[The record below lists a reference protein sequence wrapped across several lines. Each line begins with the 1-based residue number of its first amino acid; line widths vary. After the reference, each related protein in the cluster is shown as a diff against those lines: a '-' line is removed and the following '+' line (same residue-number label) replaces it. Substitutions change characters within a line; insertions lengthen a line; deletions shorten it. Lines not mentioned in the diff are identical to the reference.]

1 MLQENITKTV
11 NWFRESMLIK
21 LCFIGVLTLVLLIP
35 SVLLQDLIRERQQ
48 RQDEVTTEISDKW
61 SGEQLLEGPI
71 LVLPYLKTVAEK
83 NEKGIITYKEELQN
97 IYLLPE
103 ELHINSKV
111 NPETLHRGIFETVV
125 YNSNINVNGKFSQLE
140 LKKSGIDSKQVLW
153 SKSKVVIGLS
163 DLKGLKNNPNIILN
177 GKSYEIEPEFT
188 QAKLFQ
194 NNLIALIDLS
204 TDQNTALPFSFNMD
218 LRGSSELNF
227 FHLGKTTTLKME
239 GNWADP
245 SFTGRYLPEKRN
257 ITKDGFKAT
266 WKIPHFN
273 RSFPQ
278 QWIEKEALATPE
290 NNKPYITANNDNTF
304 GVRFILAVDQY
315 QKNMRSAKYAIL
327 IILLTFLSLFFT
339 ELLSKKKIHLLHY
352 ALIGAAMIIYYTLLL
367 SFSEQFGFNAAY
379 LIASAATIILVIFFL
394 LGLLKSKK
402 PALVF
407 GVILSVFYAF
417 IFVII
422 QLQDFSL
429 LFGSVG
435 LFIIIATMMYLS
447 TKLNWE
453 RRTAPEIQ
461 APQE

>member
-48 RQDEVTTEISDKW
+48 RQNEVTTEISDKW
-61 SGEQLLEGPI
+61 SGEQLLEGPV

-83 NEKGIITYKEELQN
+83 NEKGAIIYKEESQN

-103 ELHINSKV
+103 ELNINSKV

-125 YNSNINVNGKFSQLE
+125 YNSNIHVNGKFSALE
-140 LKKSGIDSKQVLW
+140 LKKSGIDPKLVLW
-153 SKSKVVIGLS
+153 NKARVVIGLS
-163 DLKGLKNNPNIILN
+163 DLKGLKNNPSILLD
-177 GKSYEIEPEFT
+177 GKPYEIEPEFT

-194 NNLIALIDLS
+194 NNLVTLIDLG
-204 TDQNTALPFSFNMD
+204 TDQNTAIPFSFIMD

-239 GNWADP
+239 GNWGDP
-245 SFTGRYLPEKRN
+245 SFTGRYLPEERN
-257 ITKDGFKAT
+257 ITKDGFKAV

-278 QWIEKEALATPE
+278 QWVEKEVLTSSE
-290 NNKPYITANNDNTF
+290 NNKPYVSANNDTTF
-304 GVRFILAVDQY
+304 GVRFILPVDQY
-315 QKNMRSAKYAIL
+315 QKTMRSAKYAIL

-339 ELLSKKKIHLLHY
+339 ELLNKKKIHLLHY
-352 ALIGAAMIIYYTLLL
+352 ALIGAAMIIYYALLL
-367 SFSEQFGFNAAY
+367 SFSEQFGFNMAY
-379 LIASAATIILVIFFL
+379 LIASVATIILIIFFL

-402 PALVF
+402 PALLF
-407 GVILSVFYAF
+407 GIILSVFYAF

-447 TKLNWE
+447 TRLNWE
-453 RRTAPEIQ
+453 RKSAAEIQ
-461 APQE
+461 A